1 MMNLTS
7 KPLGGNIRQFA
18 APLLGTNFIVLL
30 HGPQSGAAMQ
40 QAVLAGLVLAAQM
53 EQLTNRHNPN
63 SAIAHLSNKPTG
75 DYAVAGHLW
84 QMLYLAQQLA
94 ERSGGY
100 FDPTLR
106 PYDGARGRARA
117 WAQYECLPG
126 PTVRIHQPLRLS
138 LGGLVQGY
146 ALDLLTGELRQ
157 RGFSSFCANAG
168 GAIIAVG
175 TPPGEAGW
183 PISVATPAGAPS
195 LMLDLRNEAMA
206 TAGGNGQ
213 RLLLSDLPANP
224 TCLGDEP
231 AKPRPTFSGVS
242 VLAPTATEADAL
254 VKAAYYAWPRTL
266 PKQNPRCLAI
276 TVRNDGRLERHPLG

>member
-1 MMNLTS
+1 MNVTS

-18 APLLGTNFIVLL
+18 APILGTNFIVLL
-30 HGPQSGAAMQ
+30 HGPQSGGAMQ
-40 QAVLAGLVLAAQM
+40 QAVEAGLAFAREI
-53 EQLTNRHNPN
+53 EQLTDRRNPN
-63 SAIAHLSNKPTG
+63 SAIAHLSKQVVG
-75 DYAVAGHLW
+75 EYAVDGRLW
-84 QMLYLAQQLA
+84 QMLYLARQLA

-106 PYDGARGRARA
+106 PHDGARGRARA
-117 WAQYECLPG
+117 WASYECLPG
-126 PTVRIHQPLRLS
+126 PTVRMHQPVRLS
-138 LGGLVQGY
+138 LGGLAQGY
-146 ALDLLTGELRQ
+146 ALDLLAGELRR

-183 PISVATPAGAPS
+183 PISVATPDSAPA
-195 LMLDLRNEAMA
+195 LMLDLRDEAMA
-206 TAGGNGQ
+206 TAGGRGQ

-231 AKPRPTFSGVS
+231 AKPRPTFSGIS
-242 VLAPTATEADAL
+242 VLAPTASEADAL

-276 TVRNDGRLERHPLG
+276 AVRNDGRLERHPLG